1 MKKIKYIRLIIY
13 LRCTPILY
21 GVISLKFM
29 SNFYNIN
36 LEKIKLG
43 KLKISIVG
51 LGYVGL
57 NLLIHLSKTKNQ
69 IYGIDKD
76 IKKISFIKKGRSYIN
91 YISDNDIKK
100 IKKNLFSNNYNS
112 IKNSDVIIFC
122 LPTPLKNNRPDLTYL
137 KEACNESKN
146 KIRKGQILILESTSY
161 PGTTEDF
168 LYKNLNLKRFK
179 LGKNFFLGFSPERED
194 PETKNFL

>member
-1 MKKIKYIRLIIY
+1 
-13 LRCTPILY
+13 
-21 GVISLKFM
+21 M

-100 IKKNLFSNNYNS
+100 IKKKSFFQ
-112 IKNSDVIIFC
+112 II
-122 LPTPLKNNRPDLTYL
+122 
-137 KEACNESKN
+137 
-146 KIRKGQILILESTSY
+146 IIQ
-161 PGTTEDF
+161 
-168 LYKNLNLKRFK
+168 
-179 LGKNFFLGFSPERED
+179 
-194 PETKNFL
+194 